1 MMEPDP
7 ITTAL
12 EDRPGTLVVP
22 EPSADDEL
30 RRLLAAFLVGYEGH
44 TRAAYARDL
53 ADWLAFCHHRSIDPL
68 SARRAHVDAYARELG
83 EVQGRARS
91 TVARRLSALAGFY
104 AYAIDEGLIHRSPL
118 AGVRRP
124 KVAEDSQTTGL
135 DRDQLR
141 ALLAVARERTV
152 TGAGQSVRDLAL
164 VTLLAYNGLRIGEA
178 LAADVEDLGT
188 ERGHRTLRITRKG
201 ARRATVVLAPV
212 TARALDDYLG
222 ERDSGPLFITAGA
235 KRLDEPAAFRMVRR
249 LARAAGLDCAD
260 RLSPH
265 SLRHAFV
272 TLALDAGV
280 SLRDVQDAAGHG
292 DPRTTRRYDRARHN
306 LDRAAT
312 YAVAAYL
319 ADDIEV
325 GAP

>member
-1 MMEPDP
+1 MTIEP
-7 ITTAL
+7 ITGRA
-12 EDRPGTLVVP
+12 V
-22 EPSADDEL
+22 EPSASATDPV
-30 RRLLAAFLVGYEGH
+30 RRLVAAFLVGYEGH
-44 TRAAYARDL
+44 TRKAYARDL
-53 ADWLAFCHHRSIDPL
+53 SDWLTFCARRGIEPL
-68 SARRAHVDAYARELG
+68 AARRAHVDAYARKLAEI
-83 EVQGRARS
+83 QRRSRA

-104 AYAIDEGLIHRSPL
+104 GYALDEGLIDRSPL

-124 KVAEDSQTTGL
+124 KVADDSQTTGL

-141 ALLAVARERTV
+141 AVLAAARSRAATC
-152 TGAGQSVRDLAL
+152 AGQSSRNLAL
-164 VTLLAYNGLRIGEA
+164 VTLLAHNGLRIGEA
-178 LAADVEDLGT
+178 LAANVEDLGT
-188 ERGHRTLRITRKG
+188 ERGHRTLRIIRKG
-201 ARRATVVLAPV
+201 SRRATVVLAPV

-222 ERDSGPLFITAGA
+222 DRDSGPLFITAGGR
-235 KRLDEPAAFRMVRR
+235 RLDEPAAFRMVRQ

-280 SLRDVQDAAGHG
+280 SLRDVQDAAGHA

-319 ADDIEV
+319 AGDTDH
-325 GAP
+325 GQNSP

>member
-1 MMEPDP
+1 
-7 ITTAL
+7 
-12 EDRPGTLVVP
+12 V
-22 EPSADDEL
+22 

-44 TRAAYARDL
+44 TRTAYARNL
-53 ADWLAFCHHRSIDPL
+53 ADWLAFCSEHGIEPL
-68 SARRAHVDAYARELG
+68 TAHRAHVDAYARDLA

-104 AYAIDEGLIHRSPL
+104 GYALDEGLIERSPL

-124 KVAEDSQTTGL
+124 KVADDSQTTGL

-141 ALLAVARERTV
+141 AVLAVARERAA
-152 TGAGQSVRDLAL
+152 TGAGQSGRDLAL
-164 VTLLAYNGLRIGEA
+164 VTLLAHNGLRIGEA

-188 ERGHRTLRITRKG
+188 ERGHRTLRTTRKG
-201 ARRATVVLAPV
+201 SRRAIVVLAPV
-212 TARALDDYLG
+212 TARAIDDYLAG
-222 ERDSGPLFITAGA
+222 RDSGPLFVTWGGC
-235 KRLDEPAAFRMVRR
+235 RLDEPAAFRMVRR
-249 LARAAGLDCAD
+249 LAKAAGLDCAD

-280 SLRDVQDAAGHG
+280 SLRDVQDAAGHA

-319 ADDIEV
+319 ADEK
-325 GAP
+325 

>member
-1 MMEPDP
+1 MEVARRDP
-7 ITTAL
+7 ATSVEVA
-12 EDRPGTLVVP
+12 DADPVGRLV
-22 EPSADDEL
+22 
-30 RRLLAAFLVGYEGH
+30 AAFLLGYEGH

-53 ADWLAFCHHRSIDPL
+53 AGWLAFCRRYGIEAL
-68 SARRAHVDAYARELG
+68 AARRAQVDAYARQLAEA
-83 EVQGRARS
+83 QGRARS

-104 AYAIDEGLIHRSPL
+104 RYATDEGLIDRSPL

-124 KVAEDSQTTGL
+124 KVADDSQATGL

-141 ALLAVARERTV
+141 ALLAAARQRAA
-152 TGAGQSVRDLAL
+152 AGVGQRVRDLAL
-164 VTLLAYNGLRIGEA
+164 VTLLAHNGLRIGEA
-178 LAADVEDLGT
+178 LAADVTDLGS
-188 ERGHRTLRITRKG
+188 ERGHRTLRVTHKG
-201 ARRATVVLAPV
+201 GRRATVVLAPV
-212 TARALDDYLG
+212 TARALDDYLDG
-222 ERDSGPLFITAGA
+222 RADGPLFVTASGR
-235 KRLDEPAAFRMVRR
+235 RLDEPAAFRMVRR
-249 LARAAGLDCAD
+249 LAIAAGLELAD

-280 SLRDVQDAAGHG
+280 PLRDVQDAAGHA

-319 ADDIEV
+319 ASAAEDV
-325 GAP
+325 QR

>member
-1 MMEPDP
+1 MEPI
-7 ITTAL
+7 ITDLQRQRTAA
-12 EDRPGTLVVP
+12 P
-22 EPSADDEL
+22 EVGADVN
-30 RRLLAAFLVGYEGH
+30 RLLAAFLLGYEGH

-53 ADWLAFCHHRSIDPL
+53 SDWLTFCSRHDIEPL
-68 SARRAHVDAYARELG
+68 SAHRAHIDAYARELA

-91 TVARRLSALAGFY
+91 TVARRLSALTGFY
-104 AYAIDEGLIHRSPL
+104 GYALDEGLIDRSPL

-124 KVAEDSQTTGL
+124 KVADDSQTTGL

-141 ALLAVARERTV
+141 AVLAVARQQAATA
-152 TGAGQSVRDLAL
+152 AGQSRRNLAL
-164 VTLLAYNGLRIGEA
+164 VTLLAHNGLRIGEA
-178 LAADVEDLGT
+178 LAADMEDLGS

-201 ARRATVVLAPV
+201 GRRATVVLAPV
-212 TARALDDYLG
+212 TARALDEYLDG
-222 ERDSGPLFITAGA
+222 RDSGPLFVTASGR
-235 KRLDEPAAFRMVRR
+235 RLDEPGAFRMVRR
-249 LARAAGLDCAD
+249 LARDAGLNCAD

-280 SLRDVQDAAGHG
+280 SLRDVQDAAGHA

-312 YAVAAYL
+312 YALAAYL
-319 ADDIEV
+319 ADD
-325 GAP
+325 PT

>member
-1 MMEPDP
+1 MELAHRDP
-7 ITTAL
+7 SPAIEVAAG
-12 EDRPGTLVVP
+12 DAV
-22 EPSADDEL
+22 
-30 RRLLAAFLVGYEGH
+30 RRLVAAFLLGYEGH

-53 ADWLAFCHHRSIDPL
+53 TDWLAFCARHGVEPL
-68 SARRAHVDAYARELG
+68 AAHRAHVDAYARELA
-83 EVQGRARS
+83 EVQRRARS
-91 TVARRLSALAGFY
+91 TVARRLSALTGFY
-104 AYAIDEGLIHRSPL
+104 GYALDEGLIDRSPL

-124 KVAEDSQTTGL
+124 KVADDSQTTGL
-135 DRDQLR
+135 ERNQLR
-141 ALLAVARERTV
+141 AVLAVARQRAA
-152 TGAGQSVRDLAL
+152 TGAGQSARDLPL

-188 ERGHRTLRITRKG
+188 ERGHRTLRIIRKG
-201 ARRATVVLAPV
+201 GRRATVVLAPI
-212 TARALDDYLG
+212 TARAIDDYLG
-222 ERDSGPLFITAGA
+222 GRESGPLFITAGGR
-235 KRLDEPAAFRMVRR
+235 RLDEPAAFRMVRR
-249 LARAAGLDCAD
+249 LAQAAGLEYAD

-280 SLRDVQDAAGHG
+280 SLRDVQDAAGHA

-319 ADDIEV
+319 R
-325 GAP
+325 